1 MTTHRHSSTYPPFG
15 PIASDPVHSSNEVT
29 TGMMDTHFPV
39 PRKVLSLAANLRP
52 SSISVYL
59 QLARLASAGSEIV
72 SSSAELAR
80 RTGLGQRSVFVG
92 LRELTRVGLIK
103 RLKTS
108 PTGIGQYSLVVDLP
122 GADEDLQAGREK
134 LAKSRG
140 IAVGPAGC
148 LSPSQR
154 ISTEAT
160 EQEEVNPGPT
170 TPTSRPSS
178 GQSFVASLASA
189 SAPPPG
195 PSRANRL

>member
-1 MTTHRHSSTYPPFG
+1 MS
-15 PIASDPVHSSNEVT
+15 
-29 TGMMDTHFPV
+29 DTHFLV
-39 PRKVLSLAANLRP
+39 PRKILQLAANLRP
-52 SSISVYL
+52 SSITIYL
-59 QLARLASAGSEIV
+59 QLASLASAGSEIV

-80 RTGLGQRSVFVG
+80 QTGLGQRSVFVG
-92 LRELTRVGLIK
+92 LGELTRVGLIK

-108 PTGIGQYSLVVDLP
+108 PTGIGRYSLVVDLP
-122 GADEDLQAGREK
+122 GADEDLQAGRET

-140 IAVGPAGC
+140 IPVGPARC

-154 ISTEAT
+154 IPTEAI
-160 EQEEVNPGPT
+160 EQEGVNPGPT

-178 GQSFVASLASA
+178 DQSFVASLAGA